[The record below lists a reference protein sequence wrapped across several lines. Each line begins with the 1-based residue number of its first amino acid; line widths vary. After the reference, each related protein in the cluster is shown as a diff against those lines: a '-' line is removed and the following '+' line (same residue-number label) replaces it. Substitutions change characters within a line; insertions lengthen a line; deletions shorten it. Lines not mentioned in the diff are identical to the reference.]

1 MGAPSNRRDSLAPK
15 TRVLWIDRASL
26 TAFASSHSL
35 FSSPFQPLK
44 VFGHLLMIETT
55 SVELEKSGPFGALEL
70 GMIEDVR
77 RIQQATQAT
86 CEADAFVLDRL

>member
-1 MGAPSNRRDSLAPK
+1 
-15 TRVLWIDRASL
+15 
-26 TAFASSHSL
+26 
-35 FSSPFQPLK
+35 
-44 VFGHLLMIETT
+44 MIETPP
-55 SVELEKSGPFGALEL
+55 VELEKSGPFGALEL